1 VAQISALTRDQT
13 TEEIDFF
20 VAGVA
25 TPARDGARFE
35 SVDPSRGFAWANVA
49 EASPEDVDAA
59 VENAHDT
66 FWSDAWRSI
75 SASKRGRLLMKLG
88 DSIAA
93 NAEQLASVETR
104 DNGKLYKE
112 MVTQLRI
119 VPDWLYYFGGAADKI
134 QGATIPLDRLSILNY
149 TLREPYGVVAVI
161 TPWNS
166 PTFLTMMSVA
176 PALAAGNTVVV
187 KPSEVTSTSMVE
199 VARLAIE
206 AGFPPGA
213 LNVVTGQRV
222 TGTAL
227 VDHPLV
233 AKISFTGG
241 TQSGRAVAL
250 GAANRLVPTTLELGG
265 KSANIV
271 FDDADLDAAEAGIL
285 AGIFAAAGQT
295 CVAGSRALVHRPILD
310 EFVERLARRADD
322 VLIGDP
328 MAEDTQ
334 MGPVATVGQLQKVE
348 SFVAEALENG
358 AEVLAG
364 ARREKV
370 EGLEGGFFYRPTI
383 LANVDR
389 TSHLAQ
395 EEIFG
400 PVLAVFAF
408 ETVDEAVA
416 IANGTTYG
424 LAGGV
429 WSRDI
434 GRAHSVARR
443 LQAGTVWLNMYR
455 AMAPQSPFG
464 GVKSSGIG
472 RMNGLEGMEEYL
484 QTKSV
489 WCELSSEVQDP
500 FVLKA

>member
-1 VAQISALTRDQT
+1 MKGTGTVET
-13 TEEIDFF
+13 IDFF
-20 VAGVA
+20 VAGEP
-25 TPARDGARFE
+25 TPANDGGRFE
-35 SVDPSRGFAWANVA
+35 SVDPSRGVAWASVA
-49 EASPEDVDAA
+49 EASAGDVDAA
-59 VENAHDT
+59 VRNADDA
-66 FWSDAWRSI
+66 FGSDAWRSL
-75 SASKRGRLLMKLG
+75 SASRRGRLLMKLG
-88 DSIAA
+88 DAIAE
-93 NAEQLASVETR
+93 NAEQLALIETR

-149 TLREPYGVVAVI
+149 TVREPYGVIGVI

-166 PTFLTMMSVA
+166 PIFLTMMSVG

-187 KPSEVTSTSMVE
+187 KPSEVTSASMVD
-199 VARLAIE
+199 VGRLAVE
-206 AGFPPGA
+206 VGFPPGV
-213 LNVVTGQRV
+213 LNVVTGRGI
-222 TGTAL
+222 TGEAL
-227 VDHPLV
+227 VKHPLV
-233 AKISFTGG
+233 AKVAFTGG
-241 TQSGRAVAL
+241 TLSGRSVAIE
-250 GAANRLVPTTLELGG
+250 AAKRLVPMTLELGG

-271 FDDADLDAAEAGIL
+271 FDDADLDAAEAGVL

-295 CVAGSRALVHRPILD
+295 CVAGSRALVHRAVID
-310 EFVERLARRADD
+310 ELMERLTRRAND

-328 MAEDTQ
+328 MHDETQ
-334 MGPVATVGQLQKVE
+334 MGPVATAGQLAKVE
-348 SFVAEALENG
+348 SFVSEAVDGG
-358 AEVLAG
+358 AELVAG
-364 ARREKV
+364 GRRQQV
-370 EGLEGGFFYRPTI
+370 TGLPDGFFYRPTI

-395 EEIFG
+395 EEVFG
-400 PVLAVFAF
+400 PVLALFPF
-408 ETVDEAVA
+408 ETDDEAVA
-416 IANGTTYG
+416 IANGTAYG

-464 GVKSSGIG
+464 GYKSSGIG
-472 RMNGLEGMEEYL
+472 RINGLEGLDEYL

-489 WCELSSEVQDP
+489 WCELSTEIQDP